1 MSEEHARATSS
12 GKTSVG
18 AGLYKLATYLGQ
30 SDEEANTK
38 VVFQGKDHQL
48 TVIATKA
55 IAKDDEIKASYT
67 LPVPGAA
74 KSDSTSDEK
83 PETAAATQPSEE
95 TLETTVSSEEKVEL
109 SEEKQQVPPAEQQTA
124 E

>member
-1 MSEEHARATSS
+1 M
-12 GKTSVG
+12 G

-30 SDEEANTK
+30 SDEDANTK
-38 VVFQGKDHQL
+38 VVFQGKNHQL

-74 KSDSTSDEK
+74 AAKSDSNADDEK
-83 PETAAATQPSEE
+83 PEPATTTTQPSEE
-95 TLETTVSSEEKVEL
+95 TLETTASTEEKVEL
-109 SEEKQQVPPAEQQTA
+109 PEEQQHVPPQEEQQAT